1 MKNNDL
7 HPGQILKQ
15 LYIDPNHLSVK
26 DLSKQLDMKYAT
38 LSKVIKGQQSITSEL
53 SLKLAHRFSTSPE
66 FWLTLQM
73 NFDQNDKS
81 RGTDDPFYQLMKI
94 SGDAILK
101 LFGIQSNNDYEPRAI
116 VLKEKRLYPDI
127 IAFPKNKDQDIVMI
141 EFQGYKE
148 PMMRYIMAS
157 KISMM
162 CTQEDYTGPVLGAIV
177 YTDKA
182 FKKASLPFSIE
193 SQSGK
198 SYLKGQFIEI
208 DLSEY
213 TEQELVDI
221 DEQLIILAPFT
232 LAKNYPKDEY
242 SQRCR
247 QWKKQID
254 QLFSQKTVE
263 QVTNILSLFILD
275 RQRNMSRKEVENMF
289 HFDISNTRVGKELLK
304 EGEKKGKKE
313 GKIEGEKKAALKL
326 IAKQMAKKFDM
337 SIRSILPRLRPLQ
350 TNDIMDLGENILSMN
365 TFDEAYQW
373 INNRKKLIRMGT

>member
-1 MKNNDL
+1 
-7 HPGQILKQ
+7 
-15 LYIDPNHLSVK
+15 
-26 DLSKQLDMKYAT
+26 
-38 LSKVIKGQQSITSEL
+38 
-53 SLKLAHRFSTSPE
+53 
-66 FWLTLQM
+66 M